1 MSIPQT
7 RDLGIKFGLCPIGKF
22 VFSHE
27 DALRFKFLIE
37 EKLRQ
42 WGIEFIN
49 LDNILKD
56 GIVRSQEDV
65 EPVVEYFK
73 KSDID
78 AIFMPHCNFGTE
90 GAVGMIAAKLGVPVL
105 LWGPRDEAPL
115 PDGTRLR
122 DTLCG
127 LFASSKV
134 LHKLNVPFT
143 YIENC
148 WIDDPLLEKGII
160 KFLQAV
166 NVANVFRKGVR
177 IALIGQRIDFF
188 WSTIINESELLE
200 RFKIEILPIDMV
212 EFIKAVK
219 VRVSKS
225 YSQYQQEVERM
236 RQSIEIEGFNSDQPL
251 INILATRDQMIAIVE
266 ENKVEGIA
274 IQSFMSIVEE
284 MKGYCTFA
292 ESAVADH
299 YVVGCE
305 SDIHGVI
312 SGILLRRAGF
322 NKNPVFLADLTIR
335 HPTNDNSILL
345 WHGGAPLSFCHPEEK
360 IKIAPHWILPSPYSG
375 MTHFRLKDG
384 PITVAR
390 FDGDHGNYQLA
401 IGEGKS
407 TSGPKTRN
415 NYLWIEA
422 DNWPRWERL
431 LIEGPFI
438 HHIAMT
444 YGHFGEALVE
454 ACKYIPGLTA
464 LKLNQEKEDGKE
476 KRD

>member
-1 MSIPQT
+1 MSTKQVRYSEIK
-7 RDLGIKFGLCPIGKF
+7 LGFCPIGKF

-27 DALRFKFLIE
+27 DALKFKILIE
-37 EKLRQ
+37 EKLHQ
-42 WGIEFIN
+42 WGIEYIN
-49 LDNILKD
+49 LDEVLKD

-73 KSDID
+73 ENDID

-90 GAVGMIAAKLGVPVL
+90 GAVGMIGAKLGVPVL

-115 PDGTRLR
+115 PTGIRLR

-148 WIDDPLLEKGII
+148 WIDDPRLKEEVIR
-160 KFLQAV
+160 FLQAV

-177 IALIGQRIDFF
+177 IAFIGQRIDFF

-200 RFKIEILPIDMV
+200 RFKIEVLPIDIV
-212 EFIKAVK
+212 DFIKGVK
-219 VRVSKS
+219 SRAHKNHN
-225 YSQYQQEVERM
+225 QYQHEIEKM
-236 RQSIEIEGFNSDQPL
+236 RQSMEIEGFNSDQPL
-251 INILATRDQMIAIVE
+251 INILAMRDQMLAIAE
-266 ENKVEGIA
+266 ENKAEGIA
-274 IQSFMSIVEE
+274 IQSFISIVEE
-284 MKGYCTFA
+284 MESYGTLA

-312 SGILLRRAGF
+312 SGILLRRANF

-335 HPTNDNSILL
+335 HPTNDNGVLL
-345 WHGGAPLSFCHPEEK
+345 WHGGAPLSFIHPEEK
-360 IKIAPHWILPSPYSG
+360 IRIAPHWILPTPYSG

-384 PITVAR
+384 PITVTR
-390 FDGDHGNYQLA
+390 FDGDYGNYQLA

-407 TSGPKTRN
+407 ISGPKTQN
-415 NYLWIEA
+415 NYVWMEV

-444 YGHFGEALVE
+444 YGHFGKALVE
-454 ACKYIPGLTA
+454 ACKYIPGLIP
-464 LKLNQEKEDGKE
+464 LKLNQGEYEG
-476 KRD
+476 